1 MPREWPA
8 VHQAICELWRPSAQG
23 CQNSPAS
30 LSFIANFPPKKY
42 ISCILWFW
50 CVCVRA
56 VRVMWAIPRTI
67 WRLEI
72 SGWCQSPAA
81 DTVIVSS
88 RTEPH
93 GSATPALAGRHF
105 SPFQG
110 FKWSHSSNHPL
121 SVSLYIEPVPLL
133 PRLSMCFAK
142 YTELCFLYPSGKACE
157 LIGNLGSL
165 HHVDFPVKMHQ
176 AEFCVSVS

>member
-1 MPREWPA
+1 M
-8 VHQAICELWRPSAQG
+8 
-23 CQNSPAS
+23 
-30 LSFIANFPPKKY
+30 
-42 ISCILWFW
+42 
-50 CVCVRA
+50 CVRA

-81 DTVIVSS
+81 DTVRRRLLAAPSLMVLP
-88 RTEPH
+88 RPH
-93 GSATPALAGRHF
+93 WLGLAGRHF

-121 SVSLYIEPVPLL
+121 SVFLYIEPVPLL
-133 PRLSMCFAK
+133 ARLSMCFAK

-157 LIGNLGSL
+157 LIGNLYGSL
-165 HHVDFPVKMHQ
+165 HHVDFPVKMHR